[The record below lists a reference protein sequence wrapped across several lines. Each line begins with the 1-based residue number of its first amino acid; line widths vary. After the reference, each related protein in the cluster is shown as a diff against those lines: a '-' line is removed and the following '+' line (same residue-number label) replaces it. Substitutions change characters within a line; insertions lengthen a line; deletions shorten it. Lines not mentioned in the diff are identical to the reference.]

1 MNETLPIYYS
11 KANLTTR
18 FADYSNVYVLPSIC
32 AFGIVTSILCII
44 VSAKRDESNA
54 KSLDYILLN
63 SLIDFLFL
71 LTQFFL
77 FIIRCGDLCPF
88 GYTYAAKF
96 YEIYIF
102 LYFGYVLVSSQVFL
116 SIYISYDRL
125 SLFSGKAY
133 TQKKMSLYRVYFV
146 CFVISG
152 LVNAPPYLIARE
164 VVALGIFI
172 PTPNTTSYEILYIR
186 TIRAEFQTLIANYLL
201 TILMAIKDPIMFT
214 VLTGLSIWICVK
226 FRIYLKSKK
235 MLIKKIISSKSFF
248 NYFIYDLKYRLLN
261 FLAEQ
266 SMTFTTSLN
275 SNETQKRNQSAEKK
289 ESNFTLLTLL
299 YCLIYIIGNFIDCF
313 SMIAS
318 LLSFDIY
325 VKYGFINICG
335 NILFFASH
343 GVHLF
348 VYYYFN
354 NVFRKKFNE
363 FWNQFRRR

>member
-32 AFGIVTSILCII
+32 AFGLVTSLLCII

-88 GYTYAAKF
+88 GYTFAAKF

-146 CFVISG
+146 CFVISA
-152 LVNAPPYLIARE
+152 LANAPPYLIARE

-172 PTPNTTSYEILYIR
+172 PNPNTTSYEILYIR
-186 TIRAEFQTLIANYLL
+186 TIRADFQTLIANYLL
-201 TILMAIKDPIMFT
+201 TTLMAIKDPIMFT

-235 MLIKKIISSKSFF
+235 MLIKKVV
-248 NYFIYDLKYRLLN
+248 
-261 FLAEQ
+261 A
-266 SMTFTTSLN
+266 
-275 SNETQKRNQSAEKK
+275 SN
-289 ESNFTLLTLL
+289 
-299 YCLIYIIGNFIDCF
+299 
-313 SMIAS
+313 
-318 LLSFDIY
+318 
-325 VKYGFINICG
+325 
-335 NILFFASH
+335 
-343 GVHLF
+343 
-348 VYYYFN
+348 
-354 NVFRKKFNE
+354 
-363 FWNQFRRR
+363 